1 MATSYFQDPFGAAD
15 YSAEGMPSL
24 LSLSNLESLGRG
36 SIAGLLGLPEDLRKM
51 LVTKK
56 MQENMDFLSSQSGV
70 PQVPYF
76 LPSSEEL
83 KKRTPRMTAPNQLTG
98 LLEDIGS
105 FMSPVPAAAA
115 VKVGKSGL
123 RMAGQEITDV
133 MSGMPSRSLLGDIT
147 PQPKQIFIGEN
158 AKTWN
163 KAAADQ
169 AVQME
174 KAGAKPEDIWSATG
188 TFRGAEGKLRQEI
201 SDIPAVFRED
211 KLPEAPSLLN
221 VATQYLR
228 DKGVITNPNRDIAST
243 GVPEDLRKEAI
254 DYAKTKLQQMD
265 QPKTLLGNV
274 FEHPELLQA
283 YPELA
288 NIKVGRETSG
298 QYRGMYNPEKNVIT
312 TGGGLI
318 GGANQARST
327 MLHELQ
333 HAIQETEGMAKG
345 ANPTVMPNIIR
356 KQWSEDLQP
365 YREGNSKFEG
375 NLMRLKAASGQQY
388 LNKLDELSVA
398 DNIKPSQI
406 FRFADWYKYSGD
418 VREALGKMPERKSFA
433 RDEWLRRAA
442 QILRR
447 KTIEERPSLL
457 DYKMNEKEANNLY
470 RNASRG
476 LEKTRKDAQA
486 FDSIQRKYQEL
497 YKMPNEE
504 SYMHLAGEVE
514 ARATQD
520 RLGLTQQERLA
531 KYPYESYDRPANKL
545 LIYNKNQTGLLS
557 P

>member
-1 MATSYFQDPFGAAD
+1 MADYLDYLMGLGETGATLGSGAA
-15 YSAEGMPSL
+15 
-24 LSLSNLESLGRG
+24 
-36 SIAGLLGLPEDLRKM
+36 AGLLGMPYGVYKGATSGKLGTREANRIAEEEARKFMEQYTYQPRGDVAPEM
-51 LVTKK
+51 L
-56 MQENMDFLSSQSGV
+56 QSIG
-70 PQVPYF
+70 
-76 LPSSEEL
+76 S
-83 KKRTPRMTAPNQLTG
+83 
-98 LLEDIGS
+98 LLES
-105 FMSPVPAAAA
+105 SKLPPVIPEVGMLASIPRQAYAAQAERAGMAA
-115 VKVGKSGL
+115 ERKVAPMVERTMKKGGVG
-123 RMAGQEITDV
+123 AG
-133 MSGMPSRSLLGDIT
+133 LLGDLAQGT
-147 PQPKQIFIGEN
+147 RRQIFIGEN

-228 DKGVITNPNRDIAST
+228 DKGVITNPNRDIASI

-254 DYAKTKLQQMD
+254 DFAKTKLQQMD

-288 NIKVGRETSG
+288 NIKVGKETSG
-298 QYRGMYNPEKNVIT
+298 QYRGMYDPEKNVIT

-356 KQWSEDLQP
+356 KQWSEDLEP

-442 QILRR
+442 QILKR

-457 DYKMNEKEANNLY
+457 DYKMSEREANNLY

-486 FDSIQRKYQEL
+486 FDRIQRKYQEL

-504 SYMHLAGEVE
+504 SYMHLAGEAE

-545 LIYNKNQTGLLS
+545 LIYNKNQPESLLF

>member
-1 MATSYFQDPFGAAD
+1 MADYLDYLMGLGETGATLGSGAA
-15 YSAEGMPSL
+15 
-24 LSLSNLESLGRG
+24 
-36 SIAGLLGLPEDLRKM
+36 AGLLGMPYGVYKGATSGKLGTREANRIAEEEARRFMEQYTYQPRGNVAPEM
-51 LVTKK
+51 L
-56 MQENMDFLSSQSGV
+56 QSLG
-70 PQVPYF
+70 
-76 LPSSEEL
+76 
-83 KKRTPRMTAPNQLTG
+83 G
-98 LLEDIGS
+98 LLEDTKLP
-105 FMSPVPAAAA
+105 PVIPEAAMLASIPRQAYAA
-115 VKVGKSGL
+115 QAERAGMAAERRVAPMVERTMKKGGVG
-123 RMAGQEITDV
+123 AG
-133 MSGMPSRSLLGDIT
+133 LLGDLAQGT
-147 PQPKQIFIGEN
+147 RRQIFIGEN

-163 KAAADQ
+163 KVAADQ

-201 SDIPAVFRED
+201 SDVPAVFRED

-228 DKGVITNPNRDIAST
+228 DKGVITNPNRDIASI

-254 DYAKTKLQQMD
+254 DFAKTKLQQMD

-298 QYRGMYNPEKNVIT
+298 QYRGMYDPEKNVIT
-312 TGGGLI
+312 TGGGII

-375 NLMRLKAASGQQY
+375 NLMRLKVASGQQY

-442 QILRR
+442 QILRQ

-457 DYKMNEKEANNLY
+457 DYKMNEREANNLY

-476 LEKTRKDAQA
+476 LEKTRKEAQA
-486 FDSIQRKYQEL
+486 FDRIQRKYQEL

-504 SYMHLAGEVE
+504 SYMHLAGEAE

-520 RLGLTQQERLA
+520 RLGLTRQERLA
-531 KYPYESYDRPANKL
+531 KYPYESYDRPADKL
-545 LIYNKNQTGLLS
+545 LIYNKNQTGLLD
-557 P
+557 

>member
-1 MATSYFQDPFGAAD
+1 VYKGATSGKLGTREANRIAEEEARKFMEQYTYQPRGNVAPEILQSIGGLLEESKLPPVIPEVGMLASIPRQAYAAQ
-15 YSAEGMPSL
+15 AERAGMAAERKVAPMV
-24 LSLSNLESLGRG
+24 ERTMKKGG
-36 SIAGLLGLPEDLRKM
+36 VGAGLLSD
-51 LVTKK
+51 
-56 MQENMDFLSSQSGV
+56 
-70 PQVPYF
+70 
-76 LPSSEEL
+76 
-83 KKRTPRMTAPNQLTG
+83 
-98 LLEDIGS
+98 
-105 FMSPVPAAAA
+105 
-115 VKVGKSGL
+115 
-123 RMAGQEITDV
+123 MAQGT
-133 MSGMPSRSLLGDIT
+133 RR
-147 PQPKQIFIGEN
+147 QIFIGEN

-163 KAAADQ
+163 KVAADQ

-201 SDIPAVFRED
+201 SDVPAVFRED

-228 DKGVITNPNRDIAST
+228 DKGVITNPNRDIASI

-254 DYAKTKLQQMD
+254 DFAKTKLQQMD

-298 QYRGMYNPEKNVIT
+298 QYRGMYDPEKNVIT
-312 TGGGLI
+312 TGGGII

-375 NLMRLKAASGQQY
+375 NLMRLKVASGQQY

-442 QILRR
+442 QILRQ

-457 DYKMNEKEANNLY
+457 DYKMNEREANNLY

-476 LEKTRKDAQA
+476 LEKTRKEAQA
-486 FDSIQRKYQEL
+486 FDRIQRKYQEL

-504 SYMHLAGEVE
+504 SYMHLAGEAE

-520 RLGLTQQERLA
+520 RLGLTRQERLA
-531 KYPYESYDRPANKL
+531 KYPYESYDRPADKL

>member
-1 MATSYFQDPFGAAD
+1 MATYLDYLMGLGETGAT
-15 YSAEGMPSL
+15 
-24 LSLSNLESLGRG
+24 LGSG
-36 SIAGLLGLPEDLRKM
+36 AMAGLLGMPYGVYKGATSGKLGTREANRIAEEEARKFMEQYTYQPRGNVAPEM
-51 LVTKK
+51 
-56 MQENMDFLSSQSGV
+56 MQTLG
-70 PQVPYF
+70 
-76 LPSSEEL
+76 
-83 KKRTPRMTAPNQLTG
+83 G
-98 LLEDIGS
+98 LLES
-105 FMSPVPAAAA
+105 SKLPPVIPEAAMLASIPKAA
-115 VKVGKSGL
+115 YASQAERTGMAVERKIAPMVERTMQKGGL
-123 RMAGQEITDV
+123 SAGLLSDMAQGT
-133 MSGMPSRSLLGDIT
+133 RR
-147 PQPKQIFIGEN
+147 QIFIGEN

-163 KAAADQ
+163 KTAADQ

-201 SDIPAVFRED
+201 SDVPAVFRED

-228 DKGVITNPNRDIAST
+228 DKGVITNPNRDIASI

-254 DYAKTKLQQMD
+254 DFAKTKLQQMD

-298 QYRGMYNPEKNVIT
+298 QYRGMYDPEKNVIT
-312 TGGGLI
+312 TGGGII
-318 GGANQARST
+318 GGSNQARST

-504 SYMHLAGEVE
+504 SYMHLAGEAE

>member
-1 MATSYFQDPFGAAD
+1 MAD
-15 YSAEGMPSL
+15 YLDYLMG
-24 LSLSNLESLGRG
+24 LGETGATLG
-36 SIAGLLGLPEDLRKM
+36 SGAMAGLLGMPYGVYKGATSGKLGTREANRIAEEEARKFMEQYTYQPRGNVAPEM
-51 LVTKK
+51 
-56 MQENMDFLSSQSGV
+56 MQTLG
-70 PQVPYF
+70 
-76 LPSSEEL
+76 
-83 KKRTPRMTAPNQLTG
+83 G
-98 LLEDIGS
+98 LLES
-105 FMSPVPAAAA
+105 SKLPPVIPEAAMLASISRKAVASQAERTGMAA
-115 VKVGKSGL
+115 ERKIAPMVERTMQKGGL
-123 RMAGQEITDV
+123 SAG
-133 MSGMPSRSLLGDIT
+133 LLGDMAQGT
-147 PQPKQIFIGEN
+147 RRQIFIGEN

-163 KAAADQ
+163 KTAADQ

-201 SDIPAVFRED
+201 SDVPAVFRED

-228 DKGVITNPNRDIAST
+228 DKGVITNPNRDIASI

-254 DYAKTKLQQMD
+254 DFAKTKLQQMD

-298 QYRGMYNPEKNVIT
+298 QYRGMYDPEKNVIT
-312 TGGGLI
+312 TGGGII
-318 GGANQARST
+318 GGSNQARST

-457 DYKMNEKEANNLY
+457 DYKMNEREANNLY

-476 LEKTRKDAQA
+476 LEKTRKEAQA
-486 FDSIQRKYQEL
+486 FDRIQRKYQEL

-504 SYMHLAGEVE
+504 SYMHLAGEAE

>member
-1 MATSYFQDPFGAAD
+1 MADNIRATPRNEFLGLLADAMYGGLEYMKDPRRTQQMQG
-15 YSAEGMPSL
+15 L
-24 LSLSNLESLGRG
+24 
-36 SIAGLLGLPEDLRKM
+36 AGLLESTGIPKTTERMAYGEDLTNIGRANVPM
-51 LVTKK
+51 LKPETAEAMLTVAPMAKTAGKAAK
-56 MQENMDFLSSQSGV
+56 GV
-70 PQVPYF
+70 ARMYG
-76 LPSSEEL
+76 SEINAAMMGE
-83 KKRTPRMTAPNQLTG
+83 RGG
-98 LLEDIGS
+98 LLG
-105 FMSPVPAAAA
+105 A
-115 VKVGKSGL
+115 V
-123 RMAGQEITDV
+123 
-133 MSGMPSRSLLGDIT
+133 T

-476 LEKTRKDAQA
+476 LEKTRKEAQA
-486 FDSIQRKYQEL
+486 FDQIQRKYQEL

-504 SYMHLAGEVE
+504 SYMHLAGEAE

-545 LIYNKNQTGLLS
+545 LVYKKNQPESLLF